1 MDKTNDIVYYIGC
14 GSNDNIDIIIFVGGD
29 ENKNTE
35 YAQNPYN
42 NGLYC
47 YKSIVFMGFIHPF
60 YIKNLPD
67 NHDPL
72 DIHDFFQDGIF
83 SEKKDE

>member
-1 MDKTNDIVYYIGC
+1 MDKTNDVVYYIGY

-60 YIKNLPD
+60 YIKTCPIIMI
-67 NHDPL
+67 PWTYM
-72 DIHDFFQDGIF
+72 IF
-83 SEKKDE
+83 SRWDLL